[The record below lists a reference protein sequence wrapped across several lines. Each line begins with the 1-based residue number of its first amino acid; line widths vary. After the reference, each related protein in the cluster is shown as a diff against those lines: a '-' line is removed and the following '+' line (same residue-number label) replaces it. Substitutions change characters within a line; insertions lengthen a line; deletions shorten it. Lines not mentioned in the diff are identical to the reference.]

1 MFFDKAGPQNTEAV
15 IDLALKRAQELNIRN
30 IVVASNRGDTAK
42 QLLEKNRAQQQN
54 LNLVCV
60 THHQGFAQ
68 PGENEMDAATRENLQ
83 EEGVQVLT
91 TTHFFA
97 GAGRALRN
105 QFGGVYPAE
114 IMAQTLRIF
123 GQGVKVAVEI
133 TIMALDAGLIPYG
146 EEIIAIAGTAR
157 GADAALVIQPAHS
170 KDFFSTQVK
179 EVICMPRNK
188 KTE

>member
-1 MFFDKAGPQNTEAV
+1 MFFDRAGSQNTAAV
-15 IDLALKRAQELNIRN
+15 IDLALKRAKELNISN
-30 IVVASNRGDTAK
+30 IVVASNRGNTIK
-42 QLLEKNRAQQQN
+42 RLLEQCGEKHQ

-60 THHQGFAQ
+60 THHNGFAQ
-68 PGENEMDAATRENLQ
+68 PGENEMDPSTRKDLMEQ
-83 EEGVQVLT
+83 EVQVLT

-97 GAGRALRN
+97 GADRAVRN

-114 IMAQTLRIF
+114 IMAQTLRVF

-146 EEIIAIAGTAR
+146 EDVIAIGGSSR

-170 KDFFSTQVK
+170 NHFFSTQVK

>member
-1 MFFDKAGPQNTEAV
+1 MFFDKPGSQNTAAV
-15 IDLALKRAQELNIRN
+15 IDSALKRAGELNITN
-30 IVVASNRGDTAK
+30 IVVASNQGNTIKHLIEKCGDK
-42 QLLEKNRAQQQN
+42 QK
-54 LNLVCV
+54 LNLICV
-60 THHQGFAQ
+60 THHDGFAK
-68 PGENEMDAATRENLQ
+68 PGENEMDPATRKYLIEQ
-83 EEGVQVLT
+83 GVQVLT

-97 GAGRALRN
+97 GADRAIRN

-123 GQGVKVAVEI
+123 GQGVKVAIEV

-146 EEIIAIAGTAR
+146 EEVIAIGGSSR
-157 GADAALVIQPAHS
+157 GADAALIIEPAHS
-170 KDFFSTQVK
+170 NHFFSTQVK

>member
-1 MFFDKAGPQNTEAV
+1 MFFDKAGSQNTEAV
-15 IDLALKRAQELNIRN
+15 IDLALKRAGELNISN
-30 IVVASNRGDTAK
+30 IVVASNQGNTIKQLIEKSQAK
-42 QLLEKNRAQQQN
+42 QHD

-60 THHQGFAQ
+60 THHNGFAKA
-68 PGENEMDAATRENLQ
+68 GENEMDPGTRKDLLEQ
-83 EEGVQVLT
+83 GVQVLT

-97 GAGRALRN
+97 GADRAVRN

-123 GQGVKVAVEI
+123 GQGVKVAVEVAV
-133 TIMALDAGLIPYG
+133 MALDAGLIPYG
-146 EEIIAIAGTAR
+146 EEVIAIGGSSR
-157 GADAALVIQPAHS
+157 GADAALVIKPAHS
-170 KDFFSTQVK
+170 NHFFSTQVK

>member
-1 MFFDKAGPQNTEAV
+1 MFFDKAGSQNTAAV
-15 IDLALKRAQELNIRN
+15 IDLALKRAEELNITN
-30 IVVASNRGDTAK
+30 IVVASNQGNTIK
-42 QLLEKNRAQQQN
+42 QLIDKCGKQK

-60 THHQGFAQ
+60 THHNGFAK
-68 PGENEMDAATRENLQ
+68 PGENEMDPATRKDLIEQ
-83 EEGVQVLT
+83 GVRVLT
-91 TTHFFA
+91 ATHFFA
-97 GAGRALRN
+97 GADRAIRN

-123 GQGVKVAVEI
+123 GQGVKVAIEV

-146 EEIIAIAGTAR
+146 EEVIAIGGSSR
-157 GADAALVIQPAHS
+157 GADAALIIEPAHS
-170 KDFFSTQVK
+170 NHFFSTQVK

>member
-1 MFFDKAGPQNTEAV
+1 MFFDKPGSQNTAAV
-15 IDLALKRAQELNIRN
+15 IDLALKRAGELNTTN
-30 IVVASNRGDTAK
+30 IVVASNQGNTVKHLIEKCRDK
-42 QLLEKNRAQQQN
+42 QK
-54 LNLVCV
+54 LNLICV
-60 THHQGFAQ
+60 THHDGFAK
-68 PGENEMDAATRENLQ
+68 PGENEMDPATRKDLIEQ
-83 EEGVQVLT
+83 GIQVLT

-97 GAGRALRN
+97 GADRAIRN

-123 GQGVKVAVEI
+123 GQGVKVAIEI

-146 EEIIAIAGTAR
+146 EEVIAIGGSSR
-157 GADAALVIQPAHS
+157 GADAALVIEPAHS
-170 KDFFSTQVK
+170 NHFFSTQVK

>member
-1 MFFDKAGPQNTEAV
+1 MFFNKAGSQNTEAV
-15 IDLALKRAQELNIRN
+15 IDLALKRAMELNISN
-30 IVVASNRGDTAK
+30 IVVASCEGNTIK
-42 QLLEKNRAQQQN
+42 TLLEKGGAKQ

-60 THHQGFAQ
+60 THHNGFAK
-68 PGENEMDAATRENLQ
+68 PGENEMDSATRNYLLEQ
-83 EEGVQVLT
+83 GVQVLT

-97 GAGRALRN
+97 GADRAVRN

-133 TIMALDAGLIPYG
+133 AIMTLDAGLIPYG
-146 EEIIAIAGTAR
+146 EEVIAIAGSSR
-157 GADAALVIQPAHS
+157 GADAALVIEPAHS
-170 KDFFSTQVK
+170 NHFFSTQVK

>member
-1 MFFDKAGPQNTEAV
+1 MLFDRAGSQNTEAV
-15 IDLALKRAQELNIRN
+15 IDLALKRAGELNVSH
-30 IVVASNRGDTAK
+30 IVVASCEGNTIK
-42 QLLEKNRAQQQN
+42 KILERSRANQQK
-54 LNLVCV
+54 LSLVCV
-60 THHQGFAQ
+60 THHNGFAQ
-68 PGENEMDAATRENLQ
+68 AGENELGPDTRKYLLEQ
-83 EEGVQVLT
+83 GVQVLT

-97 GAGRALRN
+97 GADRAVRN

-123 GQGVKVAVEI
+123 GQGVKVAVEVA
-133 TIMALDAGLIPYG
+133 IMALDAGLIPYG
-146 EEIIAIAGTAR
+146 KEVIAIGGSSR

-170 KDFFSTQVK
+170 NHFFSTQVK

>member
-1 MFFDKAGPQNTEAV
+1 MFFDKAGSQNTEAV
-15 IDLALKRAQELNIRN
+15 IDLALKRAGQLNISHM
-30 IVVASNRGDTAK
+30 VVASNRGDTVQ
-42 QLLEKNRAQQQN
+42 QLLEKCRDKQK

-60 THHQGFAQ
+60 THHNGFAK
-68 PGENEMDAATRENLQ
+68 PGENEMDPSTRKNLLDQ
-83 EEGVQVLT
+83 GVQVLT

-97 GAGRALRN
+97 GADRAVRN

-133 TIMALDAGLIPYG
+133 AVMALDAGLIPYG
-146 EEIIAIAGTAR
+146 QEVIAIGGSSQ
-157 GADAALVIQPAHS
+157 GADAALVIEPAHS
-170 KDFFSTQVK
+170 NHFFSTQVK

-188 KTE
+188 KSE